1 MIKLMN
7 DEISMLKNELK
18 RLEEDEKRLFI
29 EKNQNEKFFQ

>member
-1 MIKLMN
+1 MN